1 MNSRF
6 EAKKLFLLGI
16 LLFGLSITTWAQ
28 KVSLNYNNVELQD
41 VLLSIKKQTG
51 YGLVFSDQ
59 ILDVHQKVSIKVDG
73 DSLSDALTKLLGN
86 GNVTFEIK
94 NKKIYFIPKEQ
105 DNATPTQ
112 SRKITGVVKDASGE
126 PVIGANILV
135 KGTTTGVITDIDGKF
150 SLNDIPLGSILEV
163 SYIGYDNQEIRLTG
177 EAPLTILLKENSTLL
192 EELVVIGYGTVRKRD
207 LTGAVS
213 QINADQIQKGPA
225 TNILQ
230 SVQGRIAGFQ
240 VTPTSGQPGAGTDV
254 LIHGTQSINGTNA
267 PIYVIDGTIS
277 ENIGNLNPQDIET
290 FTVLKDASAVAIY
303 GSRAANG
310 VVVINTKRGKTNE
323 KPTISFKTEQ
333 SFQQEGNLKIG
344 YLNAAQWLEI
354 ATEAY
359 RNGGKDI
366 PWGESDL
373 EKVRGNDNCWPDL
386 MKRTGYLTNI
396 NLSIA
401 GGSQNSNYFVSLNYL
416 YNEGII
422 KDQSYNRLN
431 LRLNSDHKIGDRIK
445 FGHSVNLYAS
455 EQTSQRDFDYRDTY
469 AAAFRYSP
477 LNAMYGSDGDFAA
490 ISNTYLQS
498 KTPNPLWMLSNSDRT
513 TRNKGIDG
521 NLYLAIDIL
530 EGLKFTARV
539 SGEWKNRYSNDF
551 IGAMDTKYG
560 MEGSNVNK
568 VTKTNAE
575 TFHWITDYI
584 LDYQKTFNRVHS
596 ISALLGYSVEKQ
608 TFEDLMGSRGNTPS
622 NDITFLNAGDP
633 STALNSNSWSE
644 WSFLSQFGR
653 LAYSL
658 KDKYYLSGTLRRDG
672 SSRLAKDKY
681 GIFPSVSAAWR
692 IGEEKFMDSFDW
704 LDELK
709 LRLSWGTVG
718 NVLSIAPYGT
728 SIYLSQQNA
737 VFNEKVV
744 AGYTFANAVNTDLKW
759 ESTEKKNIGLDFS
772 MFRNS
777 LYVVV
782 DFYIEDTKDLLF
794 NQPIATSVG
803 LSGSP
808 YINAGH
814 IRNTGIDFEIGYRR
828 TIGDWKFDVNFNAS
842 HVHNEVIDLDGRDL
856 TTSGIMEGYPI
867 GSFYGYVSNGIIR
880 TQDDLNNN
888 PHYAGKQIGDIWFK
902 DINGYDENGNLT
914 GKPDGKVDTADRTLF
929 GKVFPDLSYGLAG
942 SVSYKNFTLQ
952 LQLQGVQGIQKNML
966 TGGYATD
973 MFGGEPNMEANY
985 ILDRYD
991 ATKNPNGKYPRVAV
1005 GDPGQNQQ
1013 LSDFW
1018 LIDASYLSIRNLNLN
1033 YSFPKKLCNKLGMD
1047 NLSAYVGVQNLY
1059 TFGNEYSEIS
1069 STVAVPIPRTCTF
1082 GLQFAF

>member
-1 MNSRF
+1 M
-6 EAKKLFLLGI
+6 
-16 LLFGLSITTWAQ
+16 
-28 KVSLNYNNVELQD
+28 
-41 VLLSIKKQTG
+41 LLSFLFFFGTLEAIGQEKLVTINVKNASLSEVFKVIEKQTT
-51 YGLVFSDQ
+51 YRFSYRDVVMDSEKNISISEADVSVPF
-59 ILDVHQKVSIKVDG
+59 ILDRVLKDRNLEYDIVSPKSIVI
-73 DSLSDALTKLLGN
+73 SDKH
-86 GNVTFEIK
+86 
-94 NKKIYFIPKEQ
+94 P
-105 DNATPTQ
+105 NAPAKQGSST
-112 SRKITGVVKDASGE
+112 ITGVVKDVYGE
-126 PVIGANILV
+126 PIIGANIII
-135 KGTTTGVITDIDGKF
+135 KGTTIGVISDIDGKF
-150 SLNDIPLGSILEV
+150 SFNDIQPGTLFEF
-163 SYIGYDNQEIRLTG
+163 SYIGYDNQEIKLKDG
-177 EAPLTILLKENSTLL
+177 APLIIVLKENSTLL

-213 QINADQIQKGPA
+213 QINADQIQKGPV

-230 SVQGRIAGFQ
+230 SVQGRIPGFQ
-240 VTPTSGQPGAGTDV
+240 VTPSSGQPGADNNV

-290 FTVLKDASAVAIY
+290 FTVLKDASAAAIY
-303 GSRAANG
+303 GSRASNG
-310 VVVINTKRGKTNE
+310 VIVINTRRGKSDE

-333 SFQQEGNLKIG
+333 SIQQEGNLKIN

-366 PWGESDL
+366 PWDDGDL
-373 EKVRGNDNCWPDL
+373 EKLKGNDNCWPDL
-386 MKRTGYLTNI
+386 MKRTGYLTNN
-396 NLSIA
+396 NLSIT
-401 GGSQNSNYFVSLNYL
+401 GGSKNSNYFVSLNYL

-422 KDQSYNRLN
+422 KDQGYNRLN
-431 LRLNSDHKIGDRIK
+431 LRLNSDHKIGERIK

-469 AAAFRYSP
+469 AASFRYSP
-477 LNAMYGSDGDFAA
+477 LNAMYGPDGDFAS

-498 KTPNPLWMLSNSDRT
+498 KTPNPLWVLSNSDIT

-521 NLYLAIDIL
+521 NLYLAVDIL

-551 IGAMDTKYG
+551 IGSMEMKYG

-584 LDYQKTFNRVHS
+584 LDYQKTFNQVHS
-596 ISALLGYSVEKQ
+596 LSAMVGYSVEKQ

-622 NDITFLNAGDP
+622 NDIKFLNAGDP

-653 LAYSL
+653 AAYSF
-658 KDKYYLSGTLRRDG
+658 KDTYYLSGTLRRDG
-672 SSRLAKDKY
+672 SSRLAKEKY
-681 GIFPSVSAAWR
+681 GVFPSVSAAWR
-692 IGEEKFMDSFDW
+692 IGEEKFMDAFDW
-704 LDELK
+704 LDEWK
-709 LRLSWGTVG
+709 LRLSWGKVG
-718 NVLSIAPYGT
+718 NVLSINPYGT
-728 SIYLSQQNA
+728 SVYLSQQNA

-759 ESTEKKNIGLDFS
+759 ESTEKKNIGFDFS
-772 MFRNS
+772 ILRNS
-777 LYVVV
+777 VYFVV
-782 DFYIEDTKDLLF
+782 DFYMEDTKNLLF

-814 IRNTGIDFEIGYRR
+814 IRNTGVDFEIGYRR
-828 TIGDWKFDVNFNAS
+828 TMGDWKFDVNFNAS
-842 HVHNEVIDLDGRDL
+842 HVHNEVIDLEGRDL
-856 TTSGIMEGYPI
+856 TTSGIQEGYPI
-867 GSFYGYVSNGIIR
+867 SSFYGYISNGIIR
-880 TQDDLNNN
+880 TQQDLDNN
-888 PHYAGKQIGDIWFK
+888 PHYAGKKVGDIWFK
-902 DINGYDENGNLT
+902 DVNGYDEKGNLT
-914 GKPDGKVDTADRTLF
+914 GKPDGKVNTADRALF
-929 GKVFPDLSYGLAG
+929 GKIFPDLNYGLAG

-952 LQLQGVQGIQKNML
+952 LQLQGVQGIEKNML
-966 TGGYATD
+966 SGGFATD

-991 ATKNPNGKYPRVAV
+991 AVKNPNGKYPHVAV

-1013 LSDFW
+1013 FSDFW
-1018 LIDASYLSIRNLNLN
+1018 LIDASYLSIRNVNLS
-1033 YSFPKKLCNKLGMD
+1033 YSFPKSICKRFGME
-1047 NLSAYVGVQNLY
+1047 NLSTYIGTQNLY

-1069 STVAVPIPRTCTF
+1069 STVTVPMPRTFTF

>member
-1 MNSRF
+1 M
-6 EAKKLFLLGI
+6 
-16 LLFGLSITTWAQ
+16 
-28 KVSLNYNNVELQD
+28 
-41 VLLSIKKQTG
+41 LLSFLFFFGTLEAIGQEKLVTINVKNASLSEVFKVIEKQTT
-51 YGLVFSDQ
+51 YRFSYRDVVMDSEKNISISEADVSVPF
-59 ILDVHQKVSIKVDG
+59 ILDRVLKDRNLEYDIVSPKSIVI
-73 DSLSDALTKLLGN
+73 SDKH
-86 GNVTFEIK
+86 
-94 NKKIYFIPKEQ
+94 P
-105 DNATPTQ
+105 NAPAKQGSST
-112 SRKITGVVKDASGE
+112 ITGVVKDVYGE
-126 PVIGANILV
+126 PIIGANIII
-135 KGTTTGVITDIDGKF
+135 KGTTIGVISDIDGKF
-150 SLNDIPLGSILEV
+150 SFNDIQPGTLFEF
-163 SYIGYDNQEIRLTG
+163 SYIGYDNQEIKLKDG
-177 EAPLTILLKENSTLL
+177 APLIIVLKENSTLL

-213 QINADQIQKGPA
+213 QINADQIQKGPV

-230 SVQGRIAGFQ
+230 SVQGRIPGFQ
-240 VTPTSGQPGAGTDV
+240 VTPSSGQPGADNNV

-290 FTVLKDASAVAIY
+290 FTVLKDASAAAIY
-303 GSRAANG
+303 GSRASNG
-310 VVVINTKRGKTNE
+310 VIVINTRRGKSDE

-333 SFQQEGNLKIG
+333 SIQQEGNLKIN

-366 PWGESDL
+366 PWDDGDL
-373 EKVRGNDNCWPDL
+373 EKLKGNDNCWPDL
-386 MKRTGYLTNI
+386 MKRTGYLTNN
-396 NLSIA
+396 NLSIT
-401 GGSQNSNYFVSLNYL
+401 GGSKNSNYFVSLNYL

-422 KDQSYNRLN
+422 KDQGYNRLN
-431 LRLNSDHKIGDRIK
+431 LRLNSDHKIGERIK

-469 AAAFRYSP
+469 AASFRYSP
-477 LNAMYGSDGDFAA
+477 LNAMYGPDGDFAS

-498 KTPNPLWMLSNSDRT
+498 KTPNPLWVLSNSDIT

-521 NLYLAIDIL
+521 NLYLAVDIL

-551 IGAMDTKYG
+551 IGSMEMKYG

-584 LDYQKTFNRVHS
+584 LDYQKTFNQVHS
-596 ISALLGYSVEKQ
+596 LSAMVGYSVEKQ

-622 NDITFLNAGDP
+622 NDIKFLNAGDP

-653 LAYSL
+653 AAYSF
-658 KDKYYLSGTLRRDG
+658 KDTYYLSGTLRRDG
-672 SSRLAKDKY
+672 SSRLAKEKY
-681 GIFPSVSAAWR
+681 GVFPSVSAAWR
-692 IGEEKFMDSFDW
+692 IGEEKFMDAFDW
-704 LDELK
+704 LDEWK
-709 LRLSWGTVG
+709 LRLSWGKVG
-718 NVLSIAPYGT
+718 NVLSINPYGT
-728 SIYLSQQNA
+728 SVYLSQQNA

-759 ESTEKKNIGLDFS
+759 ESTEKKNIGFDFS
-772 MFRNS
+772 ILRNS
-777 LYVVV
+777 VYFVV
-782 DFYIEDTKDLLF
+782 DFYMEDTKNLLF

-814 IRNTGIDFEIGYRR
+814 IRNTGVDFEIGYRR
-828 TIGDWKFDVNFNAS
+828 TMGDWKFDVNFNAS
-842 HVHNEVIDLDGRDL
+842 HVHNEVIDLEGRDL
-856 TTSGIMEGYPI
+856 TTSGIQEGYPI
-867 GSFYGYVSNGIIR
+867 SSFYGYISNGIIR
-880 TQDDLNNN
+880 TQQDLDNN
-888 PHYAGKQIGDIWFK
+888 PHYAGKKVGDIWFK
-902 DINGYDENGNLT
+902 DVNGYDEKGNLT
-914 GKPDGKVDTADRTLF
+914 GKPDGKVNTADRALF
-929 GKVFPDLSYGLAG
+929 GKIFPDLNYGLAG

-952 LQLQGVQGIQKNML
+952 LQLQGVQGIEKNML
-966 TGGYATD
+966 SGGFATD

-991 ATKNPNGKYPRVAV
+991 AVKNPNGKYPHVAV

-1013 LSDFW
+1013 FSDFW
-1018 LIDASYLSIRNLNLN
+1018 LIDASYLSIRNVNLS
-1033 YSFPKKLCNKLGMD
+1033 YSFPKSICKRFGME
-1047 NLSAYVGVQNLY
+1047 NLSTYIGAQNLY

-1069 STVAVPIPRTCTF
+1069 STVTVPMPRTFTF